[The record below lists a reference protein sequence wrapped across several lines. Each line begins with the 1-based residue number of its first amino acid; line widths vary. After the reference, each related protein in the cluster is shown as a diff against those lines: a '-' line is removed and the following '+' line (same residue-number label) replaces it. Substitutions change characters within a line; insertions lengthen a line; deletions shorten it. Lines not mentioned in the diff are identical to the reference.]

1 MLVHKSDLI
10 GAVDQ
15 ALAPGEAIGEI
26 FQICWR
32 CHSHSIAQAAHLD
45 GDRYLFCDRPV
56 LNGRSALGAAA
67 CERVLDL
74 CHRRVPAEIAEL
86 LRPIV
91 TRGSEENTPEA
102 QYPMR
107 NPYDDVCL

>member
-1 MLVHKSDLI
+1 MLVHKSELI

-32 CHSHSIAQAAHLD
+32 CHQHSIAQAAHLD

-56 LNGRSALGAAA
+56 LNGRSALGANA

-74 CHRRVPAEIAEL
+74 CHRRVTAGIAEP

-91 TRGSEENTPEA
+91 TRTEL
-102 QYPMR
+102 
-107 NPYDDVCL
+107 YDGVPLSRS